1 MVPIEW
7 TVRKKCN
14 TFNLLKQEIDNYI
27 GYYNKDRYQWN
38 LANLS
43 PNKYYKY
50 LEIGECPIKI

>member
-27 GYYNKDRYQWN
+27 GYYNNDRYQ
-38 LANLS
+38 
-43 PNKYYKY
+43 
-50 LEIGECPIKI
+50 